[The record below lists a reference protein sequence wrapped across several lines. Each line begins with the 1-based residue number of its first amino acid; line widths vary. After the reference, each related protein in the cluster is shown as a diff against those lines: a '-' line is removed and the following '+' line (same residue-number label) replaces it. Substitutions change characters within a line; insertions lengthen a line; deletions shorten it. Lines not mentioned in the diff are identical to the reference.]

1 MREWTAEQGRSQRMK
16 RKGVEGFPVIHR
28 IARAA
33 NEDFPGAARDRS
45 GLARTRLGWDPY
57 EVWRDRGEESV
68 EGEAEREPDPPAQRR
83 ENFRGEGVGRGWT
96 RAGL

>member
-1 MREWTAEQGRSQRMK
+1 MREWTAEQGRSPRMK

-33 NEDFPGAARDRS
+33 NEDFPGPASDRS

-57 EVWRDRGEESV
+57 GVWRDRVKESV
-68 EGEAEREPDPPAQRR
+68 EGEAEREHDPPA
-83 ENFRGEGVGRGWT
+83 
-96 RAGL
+96 